1 MMLLKLLHLNILK
14 FIRDAVAVYTPE
26 LESWLHMD
34 ALCVLRWKFLGN
46 LSRNYAGVDCDFE

>member
-1 MMLLKLLHLNILK
+1 MMLLKLLYLNILK
-14 FIRDAVAVYTPE
+14 YIRDAFAVYTSE

-34 ALCVLRWKFLGN
+34 ALWVHRWKFLGN